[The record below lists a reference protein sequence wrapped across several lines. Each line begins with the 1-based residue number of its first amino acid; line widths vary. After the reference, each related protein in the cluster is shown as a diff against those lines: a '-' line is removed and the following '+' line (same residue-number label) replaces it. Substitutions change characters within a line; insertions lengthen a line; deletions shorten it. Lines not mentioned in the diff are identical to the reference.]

1 MSVEPSALPDFCR
14 DYADYEELIQQ
25 QCQTLE
31 VNRPEK
37 AAIESSLQLAQK
49 VSQDIY
55 LNQKL
60 SFGQFMQQALYA
72 PGLGYYSGGSHKLGA
87 GGDFV
92 TAPEISSLFG
102 KTLAKSIQQ
111 AWQFTSQVIL
121 ELGAGSGKLM
131 CDILQQLETDRA
143 LPETYYILEVSAE
156 LRQRQKVAL
165 EQQLPHLKSKVVWLE
180 QFPESFKGMV
190 IANEVVDA
198 IPVELLMQTEE
209 GLAQGFVKQN
219 AQGFSM
225 EFRTTSL
232 SEGWQKRH
240 QDLCE
245 KWPEGYLAESYDLRN
260 DWLKSL
266 LDTMEQGCLLLID
279 YGYEEEELYSP
290 YRPQGTLQCYY
301 QQKKHSI
308 PLALL
313 GLQDITASVNFTQ
326 LANQALASDT
336 EVVGFTTQAQF
347 LTLSGIE
354 QFVAQAQDS
363 DTMSSLSVAQQLQTL
378 LMPNEMGQ
386 NIKVLGLSKG
396 FSGTLT
402 GFQPL
407 GLNQA

>member
-1 MSVEPSALPDFCR
+1 MSVEPAALPEFCR
-14 DYADYEELIQQ
+14 DYADYEELIQH

-55 LNQKL
+55 LNQKI

-131 CDILQQLETDRA
+131 CDILRQCEADNV

-156 LRQRQKVAL
+156 LRQRQKAAL

-180 QFPESFKGMV
+180 QFPESFKGVV

-266 LDTMEQGCLLLID
+266 LDSMEQGCLLLID

-336 EVVGFTTQAQF
+336 EVMGFTTQAQF

>member
-1 MSVEPSALPDFCR
+1 M
-14 DYADYEELIQQ
+14 
-25 QCQTLE
+25 
-31 VNRPEK
+31 
-37 AAIESSLQLAQK
+37 
-49 VSQDIY
+49 
-55 LNQKL
+55 
-60 SFGQFMQQALYA
+60 
-72 PGLGYYSGGSHKLGA
+72 
-87 GGDFV
+87 
-92 TAPEISSLFG
+92 
-102 KTLAKSIQQ
+102 
-111 AWQFTSQVIL
+111 
-121 ELGAGSGKLM
+121 
-131 CDILQQLETDRA
+131 
-143 LPETYYILEVSAE
+143 SAE

-180 QFPESFKGMV
+180 QFPESFKGVV

-225 EFRTTSL
+225 EFRSTSL

-266 LDTMEQGCLLLID
+266 LDSMEQGCLLLID

-396 FSGTLT
+396 FSGTLA

>member
-14 DYADYEELIQQ
+14 DYADYEELIQH

-55 LNQKL
+55 LNQKI

-180 QFPESFKGMV
+180 QFPESFKGVV

-266 LDTMEQGCLLLID
+266 LDSMEQGCLLLID